1 VRRTILAPG
10 TPEDASDPTAH
21 FSSASAASNVKG
33 ASYYGVI
40 VRGAHEGDTR
50 RCAVFRLTG
59 TESRAARR
67 LPARPTKA
75 TQLCRPLVVALPN
88 PFAATPRV
96 LGLDEF
102 ALCKEHNSCG
112 TVLVDCETRA
122 PVDLLPER
130 EAVAFAAWL
139 TPSTR
144 HGAHLP

>member
-1 VRRTILAPG
+1 
-10 TPEDASDPTAH
+10 
-21 FSSASAASNVKG
+21 
-33 ASYYGVI
+33 
-40 VRGAHEGDTR
+40 
-50 RCAVFRLTG
+50 
-59 TESRAARR
+59 
-67 LPARPTKA
+67 
-75 TQLCRPLVVALPN
+75 VALPN

>member
-1 VRRTILAPG
+1 MRCPPADRYREP
-10 TPEDASDPTAH
+10 
-21 FSSASAASNVKG
+21 
-33 ASYYGVI
+33 
-40 VRGAHEGDTR
+40 RGQA
-50 RCAVFRLTG
+50 
-59 TESRAARR
+59 RAGP
-67 LPARPTKA
+67 PAKA

-102 ALCKEHNSCG
+102 ALRKEHNSCG

-139 TPSTR
+139 TPSPR
-144 HGAHLP
+144 HGVHLP